1 MIHTLCRVSNN
12 RLSSPFPWLW
22 GSTTSFWRT
31 SEPRRSP
38 ITDNQCKRTSL
49 SQVGSLSLFDLSRTT
64 QYYKTHWVVMF
75 RRYMYKVTP
84 ILPKRPSCSGRRE
97 NKFRERIL
105 IVFPVVCLPCKSKL
119 EILLFV
125 SSRPQLGASNGGP
138 RPLHLTVV
146 VPLRKPSQRRPAHSH
161 ARKSG
166 LAKTSIFLSLLFLKI
181 PSSMRRL
188 FSFVPPITRVSGTWR
203 TFWAHMA
210 PFKGPQPCLVHY
222 FQNLRDNKIQS
233 GVLS

>member
-1 MIHTLCRVSNN
+1 
-12 RLSSPFPWLW
+12 
-22 GSTTSFWRT
+22 
-31 SEPRRSP
+31 
-38 ITDNQCKRTSL
+38 
-49 SQVGSLSLFDLSRTT
+49 
-64 QYYKTHWVVMF
+64 MF

-166 LAKTSIFLSLLFLKI
+166 LAKTSIFLSLLFFVNTLIDEETVLFRSSHHSCFGHLKDFLSSHGALQW
-181 PSSMRRL
+181 PSTL
-188 FSFVPPITRVSGTWR
+188 
-203 TFWAHMA
+203 
-210 PFKGPQPCLVHY
+210 PCALLPE
-222 FQNLRDNKIQS
+222 FER
-233 GVLS
+233 